1 MMMETKDY
9 AAQESQPIF
18 APVHMR
24 GAEEIASVFRVNAD
38 TVREWKAAGAPIV
51 LIGRRYQASYYD
63 LWEWLK
69 RRAVEAQEESV

>member
-1 MMMETKDY
+1 MNMQD
-9 AAQESQPIF
+9 AQPIF

-24 GAEEIASVFRVNAD
+24 GAEEIANVFRVKVD
-38 TVREWKAAGAPIV
+38 TVRKWKTDGAPIAI
-51 LIGRRYQASYYD
+51 IGKCYQASYYD